1 MRILHTSDWH
11 LGSSL
16 YGKKRYEESQMFL
29 DWLLGTI
36 NESKIDLLLVSGDIF
51 DTSAPGSRAQNI
63 YYQFLGDIAR
73 SYCQS
78 VVIVAGNHDSP
89 SLLSAPRDI
98 LRFLNIHVIGNITE
112 KLEEQV
118 IQITDDTGN
127 VKLFI
132 CAIPFLREK
141 DIITTTSNETG
152 ESRETLLTK
161 GIMNHYARVTGL
173 AEKMKNRVDPSIPII
188 ATGHLFAAGCETKTD
203 DRIREC
209 YIGNDVLIGADAFPP
224 SLSYVALGHLHTS
237 QKVAKTDFIRYSG
250 SPYPIGFSEAG
261 QEKQVIVIE
270 VDGSHSIFIEG
281 HHIPRFQQL
290 MTLNGSKEEIEEQ
303 IFQLSLEGS
312 KIWVDV
318 QVHGIDPPAVLQ
330 NWFFELTKN
339 TGIECLKITST
350 ACSDPV
356 TASGDIPLEEISER
370 EVFEKR
376 LDDEDM
382 SPAEREDLIQAFEE
396 IFQAYL
402 ERDLSDR

>member
-1 MRILHTSDWH
+1 
-11 LGSSL
+11 
-16 YGKKRYEESQMFL
+16 
-29 DWLLGTI
+29 
-36 NESKIDLLLVSGDIF
+36 
-51 DTSAPGSRAQNI
+51 
-63 YYQFLGDIAR
+63 
-73 SYCQS
+73 
-78 VVIVAGNHDSP
+78 
-89 SLLSAPRDI
+89 
-98 LRFLNIHVIGNITE
+98 
-112 KLEEQV
+112 
-118 IQITDDTGN
+118 
-127 VKLFI
+127 
-132 CAIPFLREK
+132 
-141 DIITTTSNETG
+141 
-152 ESRETLLTK
+152 
-161 GIMNHYARVTGL
+161 MNHYARVTGL

-261 QEKQVIVIE
+261 QEKQVIIIE
-270 VDGSHSIFIEG
+270 VDGSHSIFIEE

-330 NWFFELTKN
+330 NWFSELTKN

-370 EVFEKR
+370 DVFEKR